1 MSLSRQVGG
10 VRERV
15 LDRFFSTTGK
25 AIEAEIT
32 VETISGRQALADEI
46 EKVQLQH
53 EARISELQK
62 AVENAQRRVAKLKAD
77 LNAAMDDEAKASRD
91 KYIAS
96 TDYDLRISSLKK
108 ELARDASPEI
118 GTFQKKMG
126 TLVQRLTGLELKVG
140 KEWRGN
146 FDIEGHRTYVGV
158 SNASEIADCMAA
170 IRRAIE
176 TAESLKFIA
185 DQRTVGERLK
195 VLREDLPMPAGT
207 EAFNLAEEVRS

>member
-1 MSLSRQVGG
+1 MSLSTQVTD

-25 AIEAEIT
+25 AIEVEIT
-32 VETISGRQALADEI
+32 GEMITGRQALADEI
-46 EKVQLQH
+46 EKVQMQH

-62 AVENAQRRVAKLKAD
+62 AVENAQRRVAKLKAE

-91 KYIAS
+91 KCIAS
-96 TDYDLRISSLKK
+96 TDYDSQISSLRKQ
-108 ELARDASPEI
+108 LARDASPEI
-118 GTFQKKMG
+118 GVFKKQMQ
-126 TLVQRLTGLELKVG
+126 TQLQHLTGMELKTRQD
-140 KEWRGN
+140 WTGN
-146 FDIEGHRTYVGV
+146 YDASGHRIYISV

-176 TAESLKFIA
+176 TAESFKFIA
-185 DQRTVGERLK
+185 DQRTVPERLK
-195 VLREDLPMPAGT
+195 ALREGLPMPAGM